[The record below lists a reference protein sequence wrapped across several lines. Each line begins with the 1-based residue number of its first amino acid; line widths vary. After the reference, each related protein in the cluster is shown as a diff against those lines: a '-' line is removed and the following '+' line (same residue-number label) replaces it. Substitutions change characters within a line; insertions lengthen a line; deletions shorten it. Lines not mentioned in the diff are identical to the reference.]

1 MAGEDVA
8 SGSGGFLK
16 LARRRQSVRGYAD
29 RAVAREVIE
38 RCLEAARVAP
48 SACNSQPWFF
58 VVVDEPSLRAEVAGR
73 LKGLVMNQFADSA
86 PVLVAVVAETPALIP
101 RLAGHLKDK
110 AYWLMDI
117 GIAVEHFCLQAA
129 EEGLGTCII
138 GWFDEKGVKNLL
150 GVPKG
155 KRVVLMISLGYPKEP
170 AVRAKQRKG
179 TDAMRG
185 YNGYPS
191 RS

>member
-1 MAGEDVA
+1 MEGDDAG
-8 SGSGGFLK
+8 SGSMGFME
-16 LARRRQSVRGYAD
+16 LARRRQSVRGYED
-29 RAVAREVIE
+29 RAVGREVIE

-58 VVVDEPSLRAEVAGR
+58 VVVDEPGMRAAVAGR
-73 LKGLVMNQFADSA
+73 LKDLVMNQFVDSA

-110 AYWLMDI
+110 AYWLMDV

-129 EEGLGTCII
+129 DEGLGTCII
-138 GWFDEKGVKNLL
+138 GWFDEKGVKRLL

-155 KRVVLMISLGYPKEP
+155 RRVVLMIALGYPKDA
-170 AVRAKQRKG
+170 AVRAKLRKG
-179 TDAMRG
+179 MDEMRG
-185 YNGYPS
+185 YNGYA
-191 RS
+191 R